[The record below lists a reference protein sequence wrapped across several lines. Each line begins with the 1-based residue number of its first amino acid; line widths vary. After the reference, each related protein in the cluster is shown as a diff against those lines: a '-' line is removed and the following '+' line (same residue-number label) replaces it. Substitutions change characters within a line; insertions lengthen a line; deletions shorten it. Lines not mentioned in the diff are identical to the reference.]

1 MQLCKKTDI
10 IEPDPDA
17 KPEISEY
24 EYFDSRKFEKSEPE
38 LYAQYLQD
46 LPSSAVFQVIKYR
59 DYI

>member
-1 MQLCKKTDI
+1 MQLCKKIDI

-38 LYAQYLQD
+38 LYAQYLQE
-46 LPSSAVFQVIKYR
+46 LLFTSISSNKI
-59 DYI
+59 